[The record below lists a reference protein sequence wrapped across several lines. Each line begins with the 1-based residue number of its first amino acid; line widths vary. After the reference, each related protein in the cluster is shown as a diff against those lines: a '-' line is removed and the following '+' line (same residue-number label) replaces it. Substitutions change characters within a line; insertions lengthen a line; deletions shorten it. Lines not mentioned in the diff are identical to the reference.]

1 MEDERIIDLFFAR
14 SDEALEAV
22 SRKYGKYCFY
32 IAYRILRDDREAY
45 DCVDETYLSAWRT
58 IPPERPAVLS
68 HFLGRITR
76 NAAINRYD
84 YNSAKKRS
92 GIALAIDEFYEC
104 IPDGKTP
111 IDEEIA
117 LKNSI
122 NAFLASLQK
131 KERIIFMQRYWY
143 AETVKEIADAMTMT
157 ESAVKV
163 SLFRTRMKFKE
174 HLVKDGIF
182 IVSDQ

>member
-1 MEDERIIDLFFAR
+1 MDDERIIELFFER

-22 SRKYGKYCFY
+22 SRKYGKYCYY
-32 IAYRILRDDREAY
+32 IAYRILRDNAEAY

-92 GIALAIDEFYEC
+92 GGIALAIDELYEC
-104 IPDGKTP
+104 IPDGKAP
-111 IDEEIA
+111 VDEEIA

-122 NAFLASLQK
+122 NTFLASLPK

-143 AETVKEIADAMTMT
+143 AETVKEIASAMSLT

-163 SLFRTRMKFKE
+163 SLFRTRQKFKA

-182 IVSDQ
+182 VD